1 MKCRRKP
8 IELECWPVEKI
19 LCGKSGPDWVAEN
32 LNQASLYIEREVG
45 HSPSLQVKTQEGW
58 LIAPH
63 DGYII
68 QGVEGEIWPIGAS
81 QFTKTY
87 DLIEEK

>member
-19 LCGKSGPDWVAEN
+19 LFDPKIAPEWVTKCAFEGKLEIKCPDE
-32 LNQASLYIEREVG
+32 G
-45 HSPSLQVKTQEGW
+45 SPSLSARTQEGW
-58 LIAPH
+58 LNAPH

-68 QGVEGEIWPIGAS
+68 QGVEGKIWPIGAS
-81 QFTKTY
+81 QFAKTY
-87 DLIEEK
+87 DLIE